1 MEFGIRSIVLY
12 VCSCHTLSDSLCTM
26 LTEKGN
32 EKTVDR
38 RVYLDSPL
46 SVQVITPKLHDQD
59 LVQAM
64 RVVDDAVSKPGVSQA
79 KL

>member
-1 MEFGIRSIVLY
+1 MRSHSMHY
-12 VCSCHTLSDSLCTM
+12 ANR
-26 LTEKGN
+26 KGN
-32 EKTVDR
+32 EKSVDR

-46 SVQVITPKLHDQD
+46 SVQVITPKLRDQD

-64 RVVDDAVSKPGVSQA
+64 KVIDDAISKPGFNQA

>member
-1 MEFGIRSIVLY
+1 
-12 VCSCHTLSDSLCTM
+12 M

>member
-1 MEFGIRSIVLY
+1 MHYANR
-12 VCSCHTLSDSLCTM
+12 
-26 LTEKGN
+26 KGN
-32 EKTVDR
+32 EKSVDR

-46 SVQVITPKLHDQD
+46 SVQVITPKLRDQD

-64 RVVDDAVSKPGVSQA
+64 KVIDDAISKPGFNQA